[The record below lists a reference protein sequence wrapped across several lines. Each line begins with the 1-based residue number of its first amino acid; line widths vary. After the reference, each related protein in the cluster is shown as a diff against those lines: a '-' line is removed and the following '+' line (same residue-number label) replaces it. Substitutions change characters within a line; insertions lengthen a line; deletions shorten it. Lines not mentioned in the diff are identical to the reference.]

1 MRRVLIATC
10 LLLGISIALSY
21 AQILKVT
28 GANVDATLPPP
39 PPPCSTFN
47 ISGPLSSLDVGNSSN
62 SVPVLSELTFNIVSS
77 SGTFGFAFKQQD
89 VVGGGRTLH
98 IKVGTLSPLNLIVDQ
113 SVVSWP
119 PTAQEDGGF
128 GFGSSANG
136 YVLNFRPDAF
146 FQPLQR
152 RTVLYSADNG
162 SLLGTQNFTDSVDY
176 AVGNSSSIGL
186 SFDGGRFYSTSV
198 GGSGIV
204 AWNHGVSTL
213 TSGLSFSPIIG
224 FGYDGT
230 SKIYTSAGTNSVMAR
245 FAKFNGT
252 STVLEA
258 TFDPGLWFSP
268 DFTGGL
274 VFGNGKLYISDFPSG
289 ALSIIV
295 ARLNGN
301 PFSTE
306 QSIFL
311 NTGDSATYT
320 GSRLVFDST
329 NNKLYLISN
338 SNVGRRIFRLNPT
351 NLSVE
356 QAVTISGAGLA
367 FFLSDESLHIR
378 SNGRR
383 MYTLE
388 IDSNT
393 QRYFLREYSLCS

>member
-146 FQPLQR
+146 
-152 RTVLYSADNG
+152 
-162 SLLGTQNFTDSVDY
+162 
-176 AVGNSSSIGL
+176 
-186 SFDGGRFYSTSV
+186 
-198 GGSGIV
+198 
-204 AWNHGVSTL
+204 
-213 TSGLSFSPIIG
+213 
-224 FGYDGT
+224 
-230 SKIYTSAGTNSVMAR
+230 
-245 FAKFNGT
+245 
-252 STVLEA
+252 
-258 TFDPGLWFSP
+258 
-268 DFTGGL
+268 
-274 VFGNGKLYISDFPSG
+274 
-289 ALSIIV
+289 
-295 ARLNGN
+295 
-301 PFSTE
+301 
-306 QSIFL
+306 
-311 NTGDSATYT
+311 
-320 GSRLVFDST
+320 
-329 NNKLYLISN
+329 
-338 SNVGRRIFRLNPT
+338 
-351 NLSVE
+351 
-356 QAVTISGAGLA
+356 
-367 FFLSDESLHIR
+367 
-378 SNGRR
+378 
-383 MYTLE
+383 
-388 IDSNT
+388 
-393 QRYFLREYSLCS
+393 